1 MTPESRA
8 TWSKDPPAGADTTL
22 AGANS
27 PALSRGIRLLKFGR
41 NHPRLVLSL
50 FALCCLIASW
60 IMLQGTPHPAF
71 GPQGPNLPLLLI
83 LASANVLGG
92 FYPVGALI
100 QGLRKGEFDIDFL
113 MLLAAVGAILLGDYW
128 ESGLLLF
135 LFALSGALHD
145 LAGKHMR
152 RAVSQLKEY
161 EPQEAALLR
170 NGQEILTPVEEIRPG
185 DTIVLWPGQRL
196 ALDGEVL
203 QGTSYMDE
211 SMITGEGLPVKR
223 GPGAKVFAGSLNG
236 LEALQI
242 RVTLEANASQLQKI
256 IQLIER
262 AQESSVPLQ
271 RRIDH
276 ITRYYVPGVLIVT
289 ALTLGLGLWLNGIA
303 SVEAW
308 EEAFH
313 RALVV
318 LVAASPC
325 ALAIST
331 PTSVLSAIG
340 AAARQKILIKGGEF
354 VELLSKVNTFV
365 FDKTGTLTRGKPSV
379 SRISPFPGFTELE
392 VLETAGMAEQRS
404 QHPFAQALISL
415 IQERGISLD
424 LPDSTQILDGIG
436 IEAFYLRKGL
446 PERAVA
452 GSLRLLESLDIQ
464 PPPFVLAEAGKM
476 EADGLSVAL
485 VLRKLV
491 ASGKVGTHPPWELLG
506 LIGVTDPLRPESSA
520 AVAALRRN
528 GIDSIHM
535 LTGDNQKV
543 AGQIAAEAGIRDVH
557 AGLLPEQKVSIL
569 QELAAQNRQVAM
581 VGDGFNDAPSLATAP
596 VGIAMGMAG
605 VGVALETADVVLLT
619 DDLNRLPFLIRLARR
634 ADRVLAQNLF
644 ISVATMVFL
653 VAWVYVGWLTK
664 APVSLP
670 LPLAVVGHEGST
682 LLVAFNGLR
691 LLAMSAKS

>member
-1 MTPESRA
+1 MTREAGA
-8 TWSKDPPAGADTTL
+8 TWPKSPPAKADSTL
-22 AGANS
+22 LGANS
-27 PALSRGIRLLKFGR
+27 AVPSPRIRLLKFGR
-41 NHPRLVLSL
+41 GHPRLVLSL
-50 FALCCLIASW
+50 LALFCLIASW
-60 IMLQGTPHPAF
+60 IMLQGNPHPVS
-71 GPQGPNLPLLLI
+71 GPQGPHVPLLLI
-83 LASANVLGG
+83 LAAANVIGG
-92 FYPVGALI
+92 FYPVGEMI
-100 QGLRKGEFDIDFL
+100 RGLRRREFDIEFL
-113 MLLAAVGAILLGDYW
+113 MLLAALGAILLQDYW
-128 ESGLLLF
+128 ESALLLF
-135 LFALSGALHD
+135 LFALSGALQD
-145 LAGKHMR
+145 FAGKHMR

-161 EPQEAALLR
+161 EPQEAALLKD
-170 NGQEILTPVEEIRPG
+170 GKEILTPVEEIRPG
-185 DTIVLWPGQRL
+185 NTIVLWPGQRL

-211 SMITGEGLPVKR
+211 SMITGEGLPAKK
-223 GPGAKVFAGSLNG
+223 GPGAKVFAGTLNG

-242 RVTLEANASQLQKI
+242 RVTLEASASQLQKI

-262 AQESSVPLQ
+262 AQDSNVPLQ
-271 RRIDH
+271 RRIDN

-289 ALTLGLGLWLNGIA
+289 VLTLGIGLWLNGAA
-303 SVEAW
+303 SLEAW
-308 EEAFH
+308 KEAFQ

-340 AAARQKILIKGGEF
+340 AAARQKVLIKGGEF
-354 VELLSKVNTFV
+354 VELLSRVNTLV
-365 FDKTGTLTRGKPSV
+365 FDKTGTLTRGKPHV
-379 SRISPFPGFTELE
+379 SRVSPFPGFTERE

-404 QHPFAQALISL
+404 QHPFAQALMSV
-415 IQERGISLD
+415 IQEKGISLA
-424 LPDSTQILDGIG
+424 LPASTQILDGMG
-436 IEAFYLRKGL
+436 AEAIYLWKGL
-446 PERAVA
+446 PARAVA
-452 GSLRLLESLDIQ
+452 GSLRLLESFDIQ
-464 PPPFVLAEAGKM
+464 PPPFLLTEAGEM
-476 EADGLSVAL
+476 EAAGLSVAL
-485 VLRKLV
+485 VLRRLV
-491 ASGKVGTHPPWELLG
+491 ASGRVGTHPPWELLG
-506 LIGVTDPLRPESSA
+506 LIGITDPLRPESTA

-543 AGQIAAEAGIRDVH
+543 AGQIAAQAGIRDVH
-557 AGLLPEQKVSIL
+557 AGLLPEQKVAIL

-644 ISVATMVFL
+644 ISVATMLIL

-664 APVSLP
+664 APVTLP

-682 LLVAFNGLR
+682 LLVVFNGLR
-691 LLAMSAKS
+691 LLAISAKS